1 MCSGTPQRKRGAN
14 GRTVGLGGFGLGSPT
29 SKGRSV
35 SFGRSG
41 GSATCQEAGASKELA
56 DLVVVAGVDKCAWRT
71 ARVLHALAKNPNCSG
86 KLRVTST
93 SRVPTLRGR
102 PASDM
107 LNSTLE
113 K

>member
-1 MCSGTPQRKRGAN
+1 M
-14 GRTVGLGGFGLGSPT
+14 GLGGFGLARRHQRADQLALG
-29 SKGRSV
+29 GL
-35 SFGRSG
+35 
-41 GSATCQEAGASKELA
+41 GSATCQEAGARKELA

-71 ARVLHALAKNPNCSG
+71 ARVLHALAKNPNCSR